1 MTSGPDSGNQSDE
14 RTLFSTLFVL
24 KPTNQSLM
32 ILLTNITQWWT
43 TLSAPHQVFWFIAII
58 FSVLF
63 LIQLILL
70 LIGFEADTDIDHPG
84 DGIQIEH
91 EFSALSLRSIIA
103 FFTFFGWT
111 GVLALNNSLGIWVT
125 VILSLMTGLAAMFI
139 VAYMMYKFSQL
150 EQSGTLNLYNALDQN
165 GEVYLSIP
173 GFEKGQ
179 GKVHLKVDGRIR
191 ELDAITQ
198 GETIKTGAAIR
209 VTGILD
215 GNVLKVESLPLIQNE

>member
-1 MTSGPDSGNQSDE
+1 
-14 RTLFSTLFVL
+14 
-24 KPTNQSLM
+24 M
-32 ILLTNITQWWT
+32 ILLFTNIMEWWE
-43 TLSAPHQVFWFIAII
+43 TLSSPHQVFWFIAII

-70 LIGFEADTDIDHPG
+70 LIGFDSDVDGIDHPG
-84 DGIQIEH
+84 DGMHLEH

-111 GVLALNNSLGIWVT
+111 GVLALNNSLGIWISVL
-125 VILSLMTGLAAMFI
+125 VSLIAGMAAMFI
-139 VAYMMYKFSQL
+139 VAYLMYKFSQL
-150 EQSGTLNLYNALDQN
+150 EQSGTLNLYNALDQK

-179 GKVHLKVDGRIR
+179 GKVHLKVDGRVR
-191 ELDAITQ
+191 EIDAITP
-198 GETIKTGAAIR
+198 GDTIKTGSPIR

-215 GNVLKVESLPLIQNE
+215 GNVLKVEPLPLLESE